1 MREIKFRAKRIDNS
15 EWAYGSLLQ
24 SEIDVNQRFVKCQIH
39 VPFADNFS
47 IAVHDVFPETVGECT
62 GLKDK
67 NNVEIYEGDICK
79 VLYTDWMS
87 KPYNDE
93 RTIDQYLF
101 DISLT
106 GIVKYE
112 FNGFFFV
119 EDIEDGYPNTMNV
132 GKYGRIQVIGNI
144 HQTPELLK

>member
-1 MREIKFRAKRIDNS
+1 MRELKFRVWDDTPTKDGYQGVMINHDYAINSTYLIDAING
-15 EWAYGSLLQ
+15 AYPIMQ
-24 SEIDVNQRFVKCQIH
+24 Y
-39 VPFADNFS
+39 
-47 IAVHDVFPETVGECT
+47 T
-62 GLKDK
+62 GVKDK
-67 NNVEIYEGDICK
+67 NGIEIYEGDICK

-87 KPYNDE
+87 KPYDDD
-93 RTIDQYLF
+93 RTLDQYLF

-144 HQTPELLK
+144 YENPELLK